1 MFQWGLNSISTN
13 TTVSLP
19 TSFLNTNYTLL
30 NSYDDLPTGLFPAK
44 VTRQSKTSF
53 VATANYGSNP
63 VSNINIG
70 WFAVGI

>member
-30 NSYDDLPTGLFPAK
+30 NSYDDLPTLLYPPK

-53 VATANYGSNP
+53 VATANYGGNP